1 MIQIKPIPAFND
13 NYIWCLFDD
22 QSKQAVIVDPG
33 DATPVIEALQASQLE
48 LVAILITHHHFDH
61 TGGIDGLL
69 EHYSVPVY
77 GPDSDKIP
85 QISVPLTERDSF
97 SVLGLQ
103 FEVLTI
109 PGHTLDH
116 IALYCAESATGPLVF
131 CGDTLFAGGCGR
143 LFEGDPAMMLQSL
156 NKLAALPATTQVFC
170 AHEYTM
176 ANLKFAATV
185 EPNNQQLQQRLLD
198 DGARRQQQ
206 QPTIPSTIAT
216 ELQTNPFLRCSEA
229 AVISSAAGHS
239 GQNPRE
245 PVEVFGLIRAWK
257 DNF

>member
-22 QSKQAVIVDPG
+22 QSNQAVVVDPG
-33 DATPVIEALQASQLE
+33 DARPVKAALQDSQLE
-48 LVAILITHHHFDH
+48 LVAILITHHHLDH
-61 TGGIDGLL
+61 TGGINDLL
-69 EHYSVPVY
+69 VDYPVPVY
-77 GPDSDKIP
+77 GPDSDNIP
-85 QISVPLTERDSF
+85 QITVTLTEPDTF

-116 IALYCAESATGPLVF
+116 IALYCAQSAIGPLVF

-143 LFEGDPAMMLQSL
+143 LFEGTPAMMLQSL
-156 NKLAALPATTQVFC
+156 NKLTALPAATQVFC

-176 ANLKFAATV
+176 ANLKFATTV
-185 EPNNQQLQQRLLD
+185 EPNNPQLQQRLLD

-206 QPTIPSTIAT
+206 QPTIPSSIAT

-229 AVISSAAGHS
+229 AVISSAASQS

-245 PVEVFGLIRAWK
+245 PVEVFSLIRAWK